1 MLAELSLAKG
11 IEPYY
16 TLTFMQTLTLT
27 LTRTVILTLQIPKA
41 GLVMRSKLRDLPF
54 V

>member
-11 IEPYY
+11 IEPY
-16 TLTFMQTLTLT
+16 TLTFTQTLTLT

-41 GLVMRSKLRDLPF
+41 GLVVRSKLRDLPF